1 VFEQN
6 YVVWSNYGADL
17 SAFPDEMVSTFYVPY
32 LLLDAIG
39 APKDT
44 FIEAMTEKME
54 TLPVY
59 STQYDS
65 SIPADSELDVL
76 TYDRVIGENISG

>member
-1 VFEQN
+1 
-6 YVVWSNYGADL
+6 
-17 SAFPDEMVSTFYVPY
+17 
-32 LLLDAIG
+32 
-39 APKDT
+39 
-44 FIEAMTEKME
+44 MTEKME

-65 SIPADSELDVL
+65 NIPNDSELDVL